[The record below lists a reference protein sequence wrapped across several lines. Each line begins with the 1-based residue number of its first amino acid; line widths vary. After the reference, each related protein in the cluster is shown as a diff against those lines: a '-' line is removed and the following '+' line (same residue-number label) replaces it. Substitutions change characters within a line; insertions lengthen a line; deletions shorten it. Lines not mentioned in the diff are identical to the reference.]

1 MTSFFFFF
9 FFHHQPVL
17 KSQEPSPEDSKGPVM
32 VLKGKTFSQIVSEGG
47 KGWVGCECLY
57 GHGLLLSS

>member
-1 MTSFFFFF
+1 MTSF

-47 KGWVGCECLY
+47 KGWTMGGVLVPIRAAA
-57 GHGLLLSS
+57 